1 MSTTFPT
8 TKQTVPNPTSTDL
21 LENASPTLDHDYQHA
36 TINDTVEALEDKVG
50 IDGDTNHNSHS
61 YKLALITGANQ
72 AVSTDG
78 SGQILTD
85 ITLSN
90 PQMNFGSDAT
100 GDMYY
105 RSALG
110 VTTRLPIGS
119 AGNIIQTSV
128 AGIPEWIANPA
139 AADASTTTKGVV
151 ELNTQSEFDAGTSTG
166 GTGAKLVVT
175 PDTVRARMV
184 NSYVADTGSANT
196 YAIAPSPSITSYSAG
211 QEFTFKVSNANTSS
225 STLNVNS
232 LGAKNIYK
240 FGSETLA
247 SGDLPA
253 NSIQTVVYDGT
264 QFQLIGARP
273 TEAPAYFQWTNPSQS
288 LYMTFIG
295 CDTSKTAPQY
305 LWQAVANGINTI
317 TIYRIER
324 QAGGNYVYKNTN
336 VTVSTVS
343 SNLCFGIT
351 EVGGYVYMK
360 YLDNATVKV
369 VRHTTSLTGATQ
381 ITGFGTTS
389 GVYGIVGD
397 PDGVQIW
404 AADTAMDVWKRYTIS
419 GTTATS
425 NTTITLSSTPS
436 ATDLSGVFID
446 ASNNWYF
453 SYLASNWQQAYDS
466 KYNSSGTSQSVTP
479 IFTGLNTYSYQQNHG
494 LIRLGSGYGAVVQ
507 QKWSSNNPEIFTAVK
522 MITLS

>member
-211 QEFTFKVSNANTSS
+211 QEFTF
-225 STLNVNS
+225 
-232 LGAKNIYK
+232 
-240 FGSETLA
+240 
-247 SGDLPA
+247 
-253 NSIQTVVYDGT
+253 
-264 QFQLIGARP
+264 
-273 TEAPAYFQWTNPSQS
+273 
-288 LYMTFIG
+288 
-295 CDTSKTAPQY
+295 
-305 LWQAVANGINTI
+305 
-317 TIYRIER
+317 
-324 QAGGNYVYKNTN
+324 
-336 VTVSTVS
+336 
-343 SNLCFGIT
+343 
-351 EVGGYVYMK
+351 
-360 YLDNATVKV
+360 
-369 VRHTTSLTGATQ
+369 
-381 ITGFGTTS
+381 
-389 GVYGIVGD
+389 
-397 PDGVQIW
+397 
-404 AADTAMDVWKRYTIS
+404 
-419 GTTATS
+419 
-425 NTTITLSSTPS
+425 
-436 ATDLSGVFID
+436 
-446 ASNNWYF
+446 
-453 SYLASNWQQAYDS
+453 
-466 KYNSSGTSQSVTP
+466 
-479 IFTGLNTYSYQQNHG
+479 
-494 LIRLGSGYGAVVQ
+494 
-507 QKWSSNNPEIFTAVK
+507 
-522 MITLS
+522 